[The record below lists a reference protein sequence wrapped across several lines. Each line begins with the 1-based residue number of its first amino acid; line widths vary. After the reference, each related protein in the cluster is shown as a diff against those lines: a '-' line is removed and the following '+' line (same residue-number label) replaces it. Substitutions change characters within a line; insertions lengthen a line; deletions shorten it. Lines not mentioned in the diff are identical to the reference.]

1 MSGFMAKNITSGR
14 LCTDNRGFSL
24 PELIVVMGIFLTVML
39 ITSSTFK
46 TIANQSS
53 QQSKSLETQIEGI
66 VGLEVLR
73 ADLEQAGFGLPWE
86 FHTGITYSEANLAA
100 DVKPAANYWESGGAE
115 DFNDS
120 PGNPPRAIWSRNT
133 KFNYDSG
140 SIGAKYIV
148 IKSANVATNNTAKK
162 WTNVS
167 IAEGGVK
174 TLRTWGSAARDFQP
188 TERVIVVKN
197 NMVTTPAKRRLMNTG
212 ATSFSARF
220 SHYSTLISSP
230 LDGDNFQIYGIAVPT
245 TTNPDQVRMPFNRA
259 DYYLMTPTKMPAGCA
274 PNTGVLYKSN
284 INQSPTSGGG
294 GYDPQIPLLDCVADM
309 QIVYGLD
316 NDATG
321 AVNQYLDAPTNSTT
335 PPIADGIR
343 SQLREIRVYILAQD
357 GNKDLMYK
365 YPAPT
370 VAVGETLNGVFR
382 GRNFDLEAILGTDG
396 RKYRWKVYTIVVR
409 PKNLIQ

>member
-1 MSGFMAKNITSGR
+1 MSGFMAKNLTSGR
-14 LCTDNRGFSL
+14 LRTDNRGFSL
-24 PELIVVMGIFLTVML
+24 PELLVVMGIFLTVML

-46 TIANQSS
+46 TIVNQSS

-66 VGLEVLR
+66 IGLEVLR
-73 ADLEQAGFGLPWE
+73 ADLEQAGFGLPWT
-86 FHTGITYSEANLAA
+86 FQTGITYNEASLDAST
-100 DVKPAANYWESGGAE
+100 KPAADYWVSGGAE

-140 SIGAKYIV
+140 NNGAKYIV

-162 WTNVS
+162 WTNLSVDS
-167 IAEGGVK
+167 GVK
-174 TLRTWGSAARDFQP
+174 ALRTWGTANRDFQP

-197 NMVTTPAKRRLMNTG
+197 NLVTTPASRQLMATG
-212 ATSFSARF
+212 ATSFSSRF

-230 LDGDNFQIYGIAVPT
+230 VDGDNFQIYGIAVAT
-245 TTNPDQVRMPFNRA
+245 GTNPDQVRMPFNRA

-274 PNTGVLYKSN
+274 PHTGVLYKSN

-294 GYDPQIPLLDCVADM
+294 YAPEIPLLDCVADM

-316 NDATG
+316 NDGTG
-321 AVNQYLDAPTNSTT
+321 RVNQYLEAPANTGS
-335 PPIADGIR
+335 PSAADIR

-382 GRNFDLEAILGTDG
+382 GRNFDLEAILGADG